1 MRKGTAPGQFDYVRL
16 MAEPDEP
23 EAAEAEP
30 DDHQLEAPTRQCLG
44 DGVVRDHLESN
55 SDWSTILKMS
65 NKDVRRYYN
74 EHFDEYERKCRRRH

>member
-1 MRKGTAPGQFDYVRL
+1 
-16 MAEPDEP
+16 
-23 EAAEAEP
+23 
-30 DDHQLEAPTRQCLG
+30 
-44 DGVVRDHLESN
+44 LESN